1 MSISLS
7 NWNTSAT
14 SFAERL
20 VIRPALA
27 LVLAA
32 SLTACK
38 RQEPAQISPE
48 TATAAASAQ
57 VPDQTPTA
65 PAGQPATEIAPPVV
79 ATPPPAPEPP
89 PAPPEPPAPPFP
101 RGGRRFVVGEANDLP
116 LPVICRRGQLDVYER
131 LLKGQDVLPS
141 STELRFEQLLNA
153 FDLRPHGVAVVAKGA
168 TVMAETLACPWKPS
182 STLLLVRFENG
193 TDAPHDL
200 TATLHFEPTA
210 VSRYRLLG
218 TSDEAAADAPLPA
231 SLPAKSGTTLLIEME
246 LRAPAPKFGQIRWSV
261 DGSPAP
267 PLNLDR
273 APAAEP
279 SDDARFASLLGAF
292 SLWLAK
298 DQPEILDGPVVA
310 GLARECV
317 AEDLS
322 VDRKQALILIAK
334 ALEKES
340 PEAANEEPGVRR

>member
-1 MSISLS
+1 M
-7 NWNTSAT
+7 
-14 SFAERL
+14 
-20 VIRPALA
+20 IRPALA

-38 RQEPAQISPE
+38 RQEPAQTSPE
-48 TATAAASAQ
+48 TVPASASAQ
-57 VPDQTPTA
+57 ASPEQTPSP
-65 PAGQPATEIAPPVV
+65 PAGQPAPDPPPVPV
-79 ATPPPAPEPP
+79 VETPPPAPEPP

-116 LPVICRRGQLDVYER
+116 LPVICRRGQLDAYDR
-131 LLKGQDVLPS
+131 LLKGREELPS
-141 STELRFEQLLNA
+141 PEELRFEQLLNA
-153 FDLRPHGVAVVAKGA
+153 FELRPHGVAVVAKGA
-168 TVMAETLACPWKPS
+168 TVMAETLSCPWKPS

-200 TATLHFEPTA
+200 TATLHFEPAA

-218 TSDEAAADAPLPA
+218 TADEAAAGAPLPA
-231 SLPAKSGTTLLIEME
+231 SLPAKSGTTLLIEMD

-267 PLNLDR
+267 SLNLDR

-317 AEDLS
+317 SEELS
-322 VDRKQALILIAK
+322 PDRKQALVLIAK
-334 ALEKES
+334 ALEKE
-340 PEAANEEPGVRR
+340 

>member
-14 SFAERL
+14 SSAERL

-27 LVLAA
+27 LAVAA
-32 SLTACK
+32 CLTACK
-38 RQEPAQISPE
+38 RTELAKPSADAATPPPESLVSADPTPA
-48 TATAAASAQ
+48 
-57 VPDQTPTA
+57 A
-65 PAGQPATEIAPPVV
+65 PVGQPATEAPAAVE
-79 ATPPPAPEPP
+79 TPPPAPEPP

-116 LPVICRRGQLDVYER
+116 LPVLCRRGQLDAYDR
-131 LLKGQDVLPS
+131 LLKGQENLPS
-141 STELRFEQLLNA
+141 SEDLRFEQLLNA
-153 FDLRPHGVAVVAKGA
+153 FELHPHGVAIVAKG
-168 TVMAETLACPWKPS
+168 TSVMAETLACPWKPS
-182 STLLLVRFENG
+182 ATLLLVRVENG
-193 TDAPHDL
+193 TDASHDL
-200 TATLHFEPTA
+200 TVTLHFEPAA

-218 TSDEAAADAPLPA
+218 TSDEAATDAPLPA

-267 PLNLDR
+267 SLNLDR
-273 APAAEP
+273 APSAEP

-317 AEDLS
+317 SEDLS
-322 VDRKQALILIAK
+322 ADRKQALVLIAR

-340 PEAANEEPGVRR
+340 PEAER

>member
-14 SFAERL
+14 SSAERL
-20 VIRPALA
+20 FIRPALA

-38 RQEPAQISPE
+38 RQEAVQTSPE
-48 TATAAASAQ
+48 TVPAAVSAEAS
-57 VPDQTPTA
+57 PDQTPA
-65 PAGQPATEIAPPVV
+65 SPVGQPATDAPPVPV
-79 ATPPPAPEPP
+79 VETPPPAPEPP

-116 LPVICRRGQLDVYER
+116 LPVICRRGQLDAYDR
-131 LLKGQDVLPS
+131 LLKGENALPS
-141 STELRFEQLLNA
+141 SEELRFEQLLNA
-153 FDLRPHGVAVVAKGA
+153 FELRPHGVAVVAKGA

-182 STLLLVRFENG
+182 FTLLLVRFENG
-193 TDAPHDL
+193 TDASHDL
-200 TATLHFEPTA
+200 AATLHFEPAA

-218 TSDEAAADAPLPA
+218 ASDEAAAEAPLPA

-261 DGSPAP
+261 DGSAAP
-267 PLNLDR
+267 PLSLDR
-273 APAAEP
+273 TPAAEP

-317 AEDLS
+317 SEELS
-322 VDRKQALILIAK
+322 ADRKQVLVLIAK
-334 ALEKES
+334 ALEKE
-340 PEAANEEPGVRR
+340 

>member
-1 MSISLS
+1 M
-7 NWNTSAT
+7 
-14 SFAERL
+14 
-20 VIRPALA
+20 IRPALA

-38 RQEPAQISPE
+38 RREPAPTLPE
-48 TATAAASAQ
+48 TAPAAESAQ
-57 VPDQTPTA
+57 AFPDQTPVA
-65 PAGQPATEIAPPVV
+65 HAGQPAVDVAPPVV
-79 ATPPPAPEPP
+79 ETPPAPQPP

-116 LPVICRRGQLDVYER
+116 LPIVCRRGQLDVYDR
-131 LLKGQDVLPS
+131 LIKSQDELPS
-141 STELRFEQLLNA
+141 PETLRFEQLLNA
-153 FDLRPHGVAVVAKGA
+153 FELRPHGVASVAKGT

-182 STLLLVRFENG
+182 ATLLLVRFENG
-193 TDAPHDL
+193 ADAAHDL
-200 TATLHFEPTA
+200 TATLHFEPAA

-218 TSDEAAADAPLPA
+218 TADEAAAEAPLPA
-231 SLPAKSGTTLLIEME
+231 SLPAKSGTTLLVEME
-246 LRAPAPKFGQIRWSV
+246 LRAPKSTFGQIRWSV

-267 PLNLDR
+267 ALNLDR

-317 AEDLS
+317 SEELS
-322 VDRKQALILIAK
+322 DDRKQALVLIAK

-340 PEAANEEPGVRR
+340 TETANQETEAGH